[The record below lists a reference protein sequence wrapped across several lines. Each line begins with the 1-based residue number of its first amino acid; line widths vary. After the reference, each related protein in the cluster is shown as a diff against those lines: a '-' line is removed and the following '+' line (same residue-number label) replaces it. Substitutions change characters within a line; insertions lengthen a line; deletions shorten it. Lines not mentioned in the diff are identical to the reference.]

1 MPSLDASAMSLA
13 PRLNESSA
21 AATSNDLVKAIASAV
36 VDLVKSEP
44 GLRAELQRVL
54 AAAKSD
60 SDEMLTTHEAADIA
74 RVAVGSV
81 RRWVRQGRLRRHRVG
96 RTLRV
101 SRVELE
107 YLMRDPGPDRE
118 FTPEE
123 QADRDF
129 R

>member
-1 MPSLDASAMSLA
+1 MTSLDASAMSPA
-13 PRLNESSA
+13 ARLNDSSA
-21 AATSNDLVKAIASAV
+21 TATSSDLVRTIASAV

-44 GLRAELQRVL
+44 GLRAELHRVL
-54 AAAKSD
+54 VAGEPD
-60 SDEMLTTHEAADIA
+60 HDEMLTTHEAADLA

-107 YLMRDPGPDRE
+107 CLMRDPGPDRE
-118 FTPEE
+118 LTPEE

>member
-1 MPSLDASAMSLA
+1 MPSLDASAMSTA
-13 PRLNESSA
+13 AHLNQSSA
-21 AATSNDLVKAIASAV
+21 AGTSNDLVKTIASAV
-36 VDLVKSEP
+36 VNLVKSEP

-54 AAAKSD
+54 VAAKLD
-60 SDEMLTTHEAADIA
+60 HDEMLTTHQAAQIA

-81 RRWVRQGRLRRHRVG
+81 RRWVRQGRLQRHRVG

-101 SRVELE
+101 SRIELE
-107 YLMRDPGPDRE
+107 CMMRDPGPDRE
-118 FTPEE
+118 LSPEE

>member
-1 MPSLDASAMSLA
+1 MTSLDASAMSPA
-13 PRLNESSA
+13 ARLNASFA
-21 AATSNDLVKAIASAV
+21 TATSNDLVRTIASAV
-36 VDLVKSEP
+36 VHLVKSEP

-54 AAAKSD
+54 VAAAPD
-60 SDEMLTTHEAADIA
+60 RDEMLTTHEAADIA

-107 YLMRDPGPDRE
+107 CLMRDPEPGRE
-118 FTPEE
+118 LTPEE